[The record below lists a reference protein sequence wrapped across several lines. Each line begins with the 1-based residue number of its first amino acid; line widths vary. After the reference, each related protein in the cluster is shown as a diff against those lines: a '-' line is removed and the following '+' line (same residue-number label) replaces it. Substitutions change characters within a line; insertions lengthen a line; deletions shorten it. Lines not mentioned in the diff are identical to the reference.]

1 MWVLPKQLI
10 SASALDTEALISDS
24 SEFSQVA
31 EQSLMWRSKPSQSRT
46 WSQRWKR
53 ETWMRHLSGRTLRH
67 SQQNRFAAWWT
78 SSLAATRANRSR
90 QQASDSEQKTQDTS
104 GRFYAEQ
111 YELFSP
117 EESSSKTSK
126 DTSRLDSPQSSAT
139 WKKMVTAQR
148 GEYLAR
154 LKSEQATRERESS
167 SSGNWPTPGAS
178 QAHINGQGRSTVEEV
193 SRQKTF
199 HLKHRTNK
207 SGEVVVREKGRTHQ
221 ATLASAVVGEQN
233 WPTARTRDWKDIGD
247 QQKLAKLYNRDQ
259 CLPRAVAKFGQQ
271 DLESSNST
279 GKNPAQWPTPKAN
292 NPSSTRKPGTGGR
305 ELSQEAKNWATPE
318 AQNQTGYQTK
328 NGQVF
333 PRLGSQVESWPTP
346 ITGDS
351 HLSSSPNAAQK
362 RIQESKKTLSRMNPG
377 KLNPSWVEQLMG
389 VPVLWTQMPTEW
401 TDSDCLATELC
412 QQQQQEHGQF

>member
-1 MWVLPKQLI
+1 MWILPKQLI

-46 WSQRWKR
+46 WSQRWRR

-78 SSLAATRANRSR
+78 SSLAATRANRSQ
-90 QQASDSEQKTQDTS
+90 QQASDSEQKTQGTS

-126 DTSRLDSPQSSAT
+126 DTSRWDSPQSSAT
-139 WKKMVTAQR
+139 WKKMVTEQR
-148 GEYLAR
+148 GEYSAR

-221 ATLASAVVGEQN
+221 ATLASAVVGAQN
-233 WPTARTRDWKDIGD
+233 WTTPNARDWKDTPG
-247 QQKLAKLYNRDQ
+247 QKLIRNDGKHRLDQ
-259 CLPRAVAKFGQQ
+259 LPRQVH
-271 DLESSNST
+271 NST
-279 GKNPAQWPTPKAN
+279 GGKNPAQWPTPKAN

-362 RIQESKKTLSRMNPG
+362 RIQESKKTLSRMNSG
-377 KLNPSWVEQLMG
+377 KLNPSWVEQLMD
-389 VPVLWTQMPTEW
+389 VPVLWTQLPTEW

-412 QQQQQEHGQF
+412 QQQQQKHGQF

>member
-1 MWVLPKQLI
+1 MWILPKQLI
-10 SASALDTEALISDS
+10 LASALDTEALILDS

-78 SSLAATRANRSR
+78 SSLAATRANRSQ

-117 EESSSKTSK
+117 EECSSKTSK

-139 WKKMVTAQR
+139 WKKMVTEQR

-167 SSGNWPTPGAS
+167 SSGNWTTPNA
-178 QAHINGQGRSTVEEV
+178 
-193 SRQKTF
+193 
-199 HLKHRTNK
+199 
-207 SGEVVVREKGRTHQ
+207 
-221 ATLASAVVGEQN
+221 
-233 WPTARTRDWKDIGD
+233 RDWKDTPG
-247 QQKLAKLYNRDQ
+247 QKLIRNDGKHRLDQ
-259 CLPRAVAKFGQQ
+259 LPRQVH
-271 DLESSNST
+271 NST
-279 GKNPAQWPTPKAN
+279 GGKNQ
-292 NPSSTRKPGTGGR
+292 GL
-305 ELSQEAKNWATPE
+305 LS
-318 AQNQTGYQTK
+318 
-328 NGQVF
+328 
-333 PRLGSQVESWPTP
+333 
-346 ITGDS
+346 
-351 HLSSSPNAAQK
+351 
-362 RIQESKKTLSRMNPG
+362 
-377 KLNPSWVEQLMG
+377 PSWVEQLMD
-389 VPVLWTQMPTEW
+389 VPVLWTQLPTEW
-401 TDSDCLATELC
+401 TDSDFSATEFC